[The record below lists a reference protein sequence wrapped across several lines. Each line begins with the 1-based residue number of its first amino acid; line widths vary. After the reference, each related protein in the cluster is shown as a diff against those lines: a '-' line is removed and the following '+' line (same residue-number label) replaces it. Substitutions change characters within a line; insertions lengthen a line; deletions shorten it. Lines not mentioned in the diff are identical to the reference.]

1 MTANHQS
8 PPDATTDSLAAAR
21 AEYQE
26 YYAVQ
31 DTLEINVI
39 PLPESASLPSQD
51 LFLQQAPA
59 IFKLASELQVVDAS
73 ALSQLRSLGPAADVI
88 AEALNQQNRK
98 LTALLSYLLRNEDDP
113 EHRTEAFEY
122 GGAGVGF
129 SSSMPITEGQLIE
142 LKMFFPAESAAA
154 YSIAQV
160 VECSPA
166 VPSCEMQTNHSTNA
180 SASAA
185 EYRIR
190 ALFKRISDNDREL
203 LIRACMHAQSRLLKK
218 RANARS
224 DTP

>member
-1 MTANHQS
+1 MTANNQS
-8 PPDATTDSLAAAR
+8 PVDSAVDTLAAAR

-31 DTLEINVI
+31 DRLDINVI
-39 PLPESASLPSQD
+39 PLPADASLPSRD
-51 LFLQQAPA
+51 EFLQQAPA

-73 ALSQLRSLGPAADVI
+73 ALSQLRSLGPAAQVI
-88 AEALNQQNRK
+88 GDALNQQNRK
-98 LTALLSYLLRNEDDP
+98 LTALLSYLLRNEDEP
-113 EHRTEAFEY
+113 EHRTQAFEY

-129 SSSMPITEGQLIE
+129 SSTVPITEGQLIE

-160 VECSPA
+160 VECHADDDATPR
-166 VPSCEMQTNHSTNA
+166 P
-180 SASAA
+180 

-203 LIRACMHAQSRLLKK
+203 LIRACMHAQSKLLKK
-218 RANARS
+218 RANART
-224 DTP
+224 DDP